1 MPRLS
6 TQLYLQ
12 RHHFLRKAWTEGAKS
27 IFAVVPAHLQW
38 DVHKFYQP
46 DHQLT
51 DGGLIE
57 HRRAVS
63 KSASSLPQRVS
74 RAFLRIQ
81 DAFDTANAA
90 FETAGHDAR
99 VFDQTL
105 SRYFPATTNGKR
117 IIRVA
122 AIARPEPDYDRLVG
136 VLLDMAR
143 RQLAEEGSQEGR
155 AP

>member
-12 RHHFLRKAWTEGAKS
+12 RHHFLS
-27 IFAVVPAHLQW
+27 IRGVLPAHLQR
-38 DVHKFYQP
+38 DIHKFYQP
-46 DHQLT
+46 DHPLT
-51 DGGLIE
+51 DDDLIE
-57 HRRAVS
+57 HRSAVS
-63 KSASSLPQRVS
+63 KSDPNLPQRAS

-81 DAFDTANAA
+81 DAFDTAYAA
-90 FETAGHDAR
+90 FEVAGQDDR

-105 SRYFPATTNGKR
+105 SRHFPATTNSKR

-136 VLLDMAR
+136 TLLDMAR

-155 AP
+155 AA